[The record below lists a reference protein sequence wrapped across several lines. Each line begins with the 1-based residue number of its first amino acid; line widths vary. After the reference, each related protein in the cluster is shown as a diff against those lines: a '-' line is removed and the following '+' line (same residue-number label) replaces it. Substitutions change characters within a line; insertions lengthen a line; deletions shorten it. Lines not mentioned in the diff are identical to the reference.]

1 MSEFTDNLRRHQE
14 ALSQFLSMPTAD
26 LRILARKTGVPK
38 DILKRWR
45 DEGEWIALRNQY
57 RSAQSGK
64 NVDTLMQERSRNVL
78 HSCDVVLRLL
88 TRDLNRYARQVQP
101 DQHQMLRLMR
111 IINEFNKMAVESM
124 EELSFLESKKDEQ
137 TDVD

>member
-1 MSEFTDNLRRHQE
+1 MIPFASVFTDLH
-14 ALSQFLSMPTAD
+14 
-26 LRILARKTGVPK
+26 ILALKTGVPE

-45 DEGEWIALRNQY
+45 DEGAWIALRTQY

-64 NVDTLMQERSRNVL
+64 NIHILMQERSRNVL

-101 DQHQMLRLMR
+101 DQHQILRLMR
-111 IINEFNKMAVESM
+111 IIDKINKMAVEAM
-124 EELSFLESKKDEQ
+124 EELSRLESKDDE
-137 TDVD
+137 V

>member
-1 MSEFTDNLRRHQE
+1 MSEFTDNLQRYKE

-38 DILKRWR
+38 VILERWR
-45 DEGEWIALRNQY
+45 DEGEWIALRTQCQ
-57 RSAQSGK
+57 SAQNGK
-64 NVDTLMQERSRNVL
+64 TVDTVMKERSRTVL

-124 EELSFLESKKDEQ
+124 EELSILESKKKEE
-137 TDVD
+137 TGVD